1 MMKCK
6 HKKKCG
12 FYRAFGYCIKQI
24 GEECT
29 FYPKEGETNGTNK
42 SR

>member
-1 MMKCK
+1 MKCK

-29 FYPKEGETNGTNK
+29 FKGGGE
-42 SR
+42 